1 MSVVRH
7 PAAMPA
13 RTHRTSIATAR
24 AQADLATA
32 AQELR
37 AARIE
42 LGLSQADVGRA
53 VRLSDAQVSRIE
65 RGLAPTVGLATLGRI
80 GAVVGMEVRLR
91 AFPSGSPLRDRA
103 HLDLLERL
111 RRSIHPALRW
121 RTEVPLPI
129 RGDRRAWDATISTR
143 SWTVGVEAE
152 TRPTDVQ
159 ALLRRLNL
167 KQRDAGIDLVI
178 LLLAATRHNR
188 ALIRSLDETL
198 RAAFPVPGPA
208 ALDRLAVGQPPGGG
222 AIVVM

>member
-42 LGLSQADVGRA
+42 IGLSQADVARA
-53 VRLSDAQVSRIE
+53 VRLSGSQVSRIE
-65 RGLAPTVGLATLGRI
+65 RGLAPTVSLATLGRI
-80 GAVVGMEVRLR
+80 GAVVGIEVRLR

-103 HLDLLERL
+103 HLELLARL
-111 RRSIHPALRW
+111 RRSVHPDLAW

-129 RGDRRAWDATISTR
+129 RGDRRAWDATIAAR
-143 SWTVGVEAE
+143 SWTVAVEAE

-159 ALLRRLNL
+159 ALLRRLSL
-167 KQRDAGIDLVI
+167 KRRDAGVDTVI

-208 ALDRLAVGQPPGGG
+208 ALERLAAGQGPGGS
-222 AIVVM
+222 AIILL